1 MEREVRGMS
10 EQIARTNELSS
21 DSILSIRGLHSA
33 YQSKAI
39 LRGVDLEIPAGSIF
53 GYLGKNGAGKYLP
66 FTTLIYLASP
76 HTVAE
81 LTTFSERDVI
91 NLSLLGI
98 SLFIGYRCFTP
109 EKRSS
114 LRNHIH

>member
-1 MEREVRGMS
+1 MS
-10 EQIARTNELSS
+10 EQIARKNEPPS
-21 DSILSIRGLHSA
+21 DSILSIRGLHFA

-39 LRGVDLEIPAGSIF
+39 LRGVDLEIPSGSIF
-53 GYLGKNGAGKYLP
+53 GYLVKNGAGKYLP
-66 FTTLIYLASP
+66 FTTLTYLASP

-81 LTTFSERDVI
+81 LTAFSERDVI
-91 NLSLLGI
+91 NLSLLVI

-109 EKRSS
+109 EKRSL